1 MAEGELREEV
11 RGKAGNAL
19 YIGPRSGDNEATSAI
34 QQVTRG
40 NIVEN
45 TIDATVYETTPS
57 TQELTCVTSLGK
69 TRGHKKSTNDI
80 ATRGS
85 QTTVD

>member
-1 MAEGELREEV
+1 MAERELREEV

-19 YIGPRSGDNEATSAI
+19 FIGPRSRDNEATRAT

-45 TIDATVYETTPS
+45 TIDA
-57 TQELTCVTSLGK
+57 
-69 TRGHKKSTNDI
+69 I
-80 ATRGS
+80 AK
-85 QTTVD
+85 

>member
-19 YIGPRSGDNEATSAI
+19 FIGPRSRDNEATRAT

-40 NIVEN
+40 STVKN
-45 TIDATVYETTPS
+45 TIDATVYKTTPS
-57 TQELTCVTSLGK
+57 TQELMRVTSFGK
-69 TRGHKKSTNDI
+69 TRGHKKSANDI

-85 QTTVD
+85 QTAVD

>member
-19 YIGPRSGDNEATSAI
+19 YIGPRSRDVETTPAI
-34 QQVTRG
+34 QQLTYG
-40 NIVEN
+40 NIVRN
-45 TIDATVYETTPS
+45 TIDATVPS
-57 TQELTCVTSLGK
+57 IQELTRVTSLGK

-80 ATRGS
+80 TTRGS

>member
-11 RGKAGNAL
+11 RGKVGNAL
-19 YIGPRSGDNEATSAI
+19 YIGPRSGDVETTPAI
-34 QQVTRG
+34 HELTCG
-40 NIVEN
+40 NIVGN

-57 TQELTCVTSLGK
+57 IQELTRVTSLGK

-80 ATRGS
+80 TTRGS
-85 QTTVD
+85 QTIVD

>member
-19 YIGPRSGDNEATSAI
+19 YIGPRSGDVETTPAI
-34 QQVTRG
+34 QQLTRG
-40 NIVEN
+40 NIVGN
-45 TIDATVYETTPS
+45 TIDATVPS
-57 TQELTCVTSLGK
+57 IQELTRVTALGK

-80 ATRGS
+80 TTHGL

>member
-19 YIGPRSGDNEATSAI
+19 YIGPRSGDVETTPAI
-34 QQVTRG
+34 QQLTRG
-40 NIVEN
+40 NIVGN
-45 TIDATVYETTPS
+45 AIDATVYETTPS
-57 TQELTCVTSLGK
+57 IQELTRVTSLGK

-80 ATRGS
+80 TTRGS
-85 QTTVD
+85 QTIVD

>member
-19 YIGPRSGDNEATSAI
+19 YIGPRSGDVETTPSI
-34 QQVTRG
+34 QQLTYG
-40 NIVEN
+40 NIVGN
-45 TIDATVYETTPS
+45 TIDATVPS
-57 TQELTCVTSLGK
+57 IQELTRVTSLGK

-80 ATRGS
+80 TTRGS

>member
-1 MAEGELREEV
+1 MH
-11 RGKAGNAL
+11 
-19 YIGPRSGDNEATSAI
+19 YIYRAQKWDVEATPAI

-40 NIVEN
+40 NIVGN
-45 TIDATVYETTPS
+45 TIDAIVYETTPS
-57 TQELTCVTSLGK
+57 TQELTRVTSLGK

>member
-19 YIGPRSGDNEATSAI
+19 YIGPRSGDVETTPAI
-34 QQVTRG
+34 QQSTRG
-40 NIVEN
+40 NIVGN
-45 TIDATVYETTPS
+45 TIDATVPS
-57 TQELTCVTSLGK
+57 IQELTRVTSLGK

-80 ATRGS
+80 TTCGS

>member
-19 YIGPRSGDNEATSAI
+19 FIGPRSRDNEATRAT

-40 NIVEN
+40 NTVEN
-45 TIDATVYETTPS
+45 TIDATAHETTPS
-57 TQELTCVTSLGK
+57 TQELTRVTSLGK
-69 TRGHKKSTNDI
+69 TRKHKKSTNGI